1 MNSGIKLFLI
11 SFFLFHLYFKLKSQS
26 LKDDYLPIKSSGFIP
41 DDFTYSTKKKVEE
54 DVKQLEEK
62 ENTVKDNHTSYTI
75 LTNYEIDKQLHGGN
89 ILLNDE
95 ITIYVNKVV
104 DELLK
109 DDLEL
114 RKQLKIFV
122 TKIPETNAFCMG
134 KGYIFVD
141 IGLITQAANEAQL
154 AYVLSHEIAHFVKN
168 HNLKTYIEFK
178 KIEKEKYKKKTF
190 QDRDIKMFT
199 FSKANET
206 EADIVGYE
214 MFKKSSYDLN
224 SINTVFD
231 VLQYSYLPF
240 DEIKFDSTFFNDG
253 DYIIAGKY
261 FLKKTQEI
269 KKKEDYDDTRSTHPN
284 IKKRKESIDSL
295 LGKIPKVTGK
305 KFIVSEEIFYKVRD
319 ICRFEICRIFLVERN
334 YLDAINSAYI
344 LQKKFPDNLYLQ
356 KIIMK
361 SLYAMTLYKNGE
373 LKFDN
378 ESYRKGPIPDYTKTE
393 GYSQRL
399 NFFLD
404 KLPQQEI
411 AILTLNYIWN
421 CHKKFP
427 KETIFK
433 KYSDSLFTMLP
444 NKFHLGINDFYTK
457 TKEEVEKAENIKI
470 SSEHYYKFAFVK
482 FLSNDLEFRTKFTE
496 VSALAT
502 SNKPSIVGFKVYAP
516 QTGKPKKEN
525 AKKIETGTLNKVNI
539 NKIVIVDPFYQ
550 KYDETRQQTS
560 LYIISDDKESEFIST
575 LKTGAT
581 KNKLSYEIIDPC
593 TFTNSDIQKYNDYS
607 LLQDWYNERMDGG
620 ENQNP
625 PIFNSDEIDNLIKHY
640 NTKYFLWT
648 GVSSTHYKNEAGI
661 VNAFKYIVGTY
672 YYAIVFDIET
682 GKVIKKDFKIVD
694 KSDTHGRISDFV
706 NTTLKELSEK

>member
-1 MNSGIKLFLI
+1 MKTGVKIFLI
-11 SFFLFHLYFKLKSQS
+11 FFFLLHSTFKLKSQS
-26 LKDDYLPIKSSGFIP
+26 FRDNYIPIKSTGAIP
-41 DDFTYSTKKKVEE
+41 DDFTFSTKNKVIE
-54 DVKQLEEK
+54 DVKRVEEK
-62 ENTVKDNHTSYTI
+62 DYALEGSHESYTI
-75 LTNYEIDKQLHGGN
+75 FINYEIDKQLHGGN

-95 ITIYVNKVV
+95 ITGYINKIV

-109 DDLEL
+109 DDIKL
-114 RKQLKIFV
+114 RSQLKILV
-122 TKIPETNAFCMG
+122 TKIPETNAYCME
-134 KGYIFVD
+134 KGYIFVN
-141 IGLITQAANEAQL
+141 IGLITQAVNEAQL
-154 AYVLSHEIAHFVKN
+154 AYVLAHEISHFVKK
-168 HNLKTYIEFK
+168 HNLKTFIEFK
-178 KIEKEKYKKKTF
+178 KIEKENYKKKTF
-190 QDRDIKMFT
+190 EDRDIRMFT

-206 EADIVGYE
+206 EADIEAYKIY
-214 MFKKSSYDLN
+214 KKSNYDQAC
-224 SINTVFD
+224 IKTVFD

-240 DEIKFDSTFFNDG
+240 DENKFDSTFFNDE
-253 DYIIAGKY
+253 DYIISSKY
-261 FLKKTQEI
+261 FLKRTQDIKT
-269 KKKEDYDDTRSTHPN
+269 KEDYDDTKSTHPN

-295 LGKIPKVTGK
+295 LIRVSESSGK
-305 KFIVSEEIFYKVRD
+305 KFIISEEIFYRVRD

-361 SLYAMTLYKNGE
+361 SLYAMTLYKNGD

-404 KLPQQEI
+404 KLPQQEM

-421 CHKKFP
+421 CHQKFP
-427 KETIFK
+427 KETLFI
-433 KYSDSLFTMLP
+433 KYSDSLFAMLP

-457 TKEEVEKAENIKI
+457 TKDEAEKASNTKI

-482 FLSNDLEFRTKFTE
+482 FLNNDPEFRTKFTE
-496 VSALAT
+496 VSALVT

-525 AKKIETGTLNKVNI
+525 AKKIEIKILDKVSI

-560 LYIISDDKESEFIST
+560 LYIISDDKENEFINT

-581 KNKLSYEIIDPC
+581 KNKLSYEIIDPG

-625 PIFNSDEIDNLIKHY
+625 PIFNSDEIDNLIQHY
-640 NTKYFLWT
+640 DTKYFLWT